1 MNFVEYIQNGTNLSG
16 GKSTGWMINFGRY
29 PTANTKI
36 EIKFKHQNSTTDG
49 GTFFGCHHYDF
60 THNYFRLFTYQM
72 GTYFLDS
79 PNDGNSRISVP
90 VTFNQEV
97 TLQATPAPNVS
108 LTNLNTQRTAT
119 ASSGATLNY
128 KYPMALWYGFDG
140 DDGNVVEGTQV
151 YYIKIW
157 ESDTLVM
164 DLWPAVDNGVVGL
177 YDKIGEQMYTN
188 TGSAKV
194 FTAGPVLSSIVAE
207 ASKTT
212 LPSTGETINIGV
224 FCSNSWTVTQ
234 TGNWLTLSEAGGTG
248 NTTITATAP
257 LYTGSDNRT
266 TTLTF
271 TDTAT
276 SDSFDLTIK
285 QRKLSNGQPFYLGAN
300 EVTYAYLGDSD
311 VSEAYLGEVL
321 VFSTSAP
328 TPPPAGDITITI
340 DGIDPCIDLD
350 GLGSCSDY
358 DEVSYSIV
366 RINPEDDEE
375 LAVVATVDLE
385 RTGDGTNDPYV
396 WSIASST
403 LPQGVT
409 ASLDDSDGWD
419 LLIEGSFDTTKTYVV
434 KCDVTTPEDYVERW
448 GYANDNGDYQL
459 DLSTDVT
466 LTPDFTAG
474 ELMPL
479 RTLTIEDIPNLP
491 SDATHIEVT
500 DDDKFG
506 IEIGWDGSDV
516 STSVWTGDEGSG
528 DRITVTYDDMEQTI
542 IIEAD
547 WEPYDGE
554 GSGEYTIRMKAETD
568 SCGVEEG
575 DEGTYSLQ
583 WSANELTK
591 TITFDG
597 GTCTPYE

>member
-16 GKSTGWMINFGRY
+16 GKSTGWMIDFDRH
-29 PTANTKI
+29 PTTDTKI

-49 GTFFGCHHYDF
+49 GVLFGCHKYDG
-60 THNYFRLFTYQM
+60 TNNYFRLFTYQM
-72 GTYFLDS
+72 GKYFLDS
-79 PNDGNSRISVP
+79 PNDGNSRINVN

-108 LTNLNTQRTAT
+108 ITNLNTQRTAT
-119 ASSGATLNY
+119 ASNGATLNY

-140 DDGNVVEGTQV
+140 DSGEVVEGTQIF
-151 YYIKIW
+151 YIKIW

-188 TGSAKV
+188 TGSDKV
-194 FTAGPVLSSIVAE
+194 FTAGPVVSSIIAE
-207 ASKTT
+207 ASKSS

-234 TGNWLTLSEAGGTG
+234 TGNWLTLSEASGTG

-257 LYTGSDNRT
+257 SYTGSDNRT

-271 TDTAT
+271 TDTTT
-276 SDSFDLTIK
+276 SDTFDLTIK

-300 EVTYAYLGDSD
+300 EVTYAYLGDSE
-311 VSEAYLGEVL
+311 VAEAYLGDVL
-321 VFSTSAP
+321 VFSASAP
-328 TPPPAGDITITI
+328 TPTPGGGITITI
-340 DGIDPCIDLD
+340 DGVDACIGGDPVM
-350 GLGSCSDY
+350 GNCSDISAY
-358 DEVSYSIV
+358 TYSIV
-366 RINPEDDEE
+366 SVDPNDGTE
-375 LAVVATVDLE
+375 LSAIATVNLE
-385 RTGDGTNDPYV
+385 REGDPYV

-409 ASLDDSDGWD
+409 ASIDDSDGWD
-419 LLIEGSFDTTKTYVV
+419 LLIEGSFNTANTYAV
-434 KCDVTTPEDYVERW
+434 KCVATTPDDYIERY
-448 GYANDNGDYQL
+448 GYAMDGNSNSYFN
-459 DLSTDVT
+459 LSEDISV
-466 LTPDFTAG
+466 TPDFTGG
-474 ELMPL
+474 EIMPL
-479 RTLTIEDIPNLP
+479 RTLTIEGIPTVPNE
-491 SDATHIEVT
+491 ATQIEVT

-506 IEIGWDGSDV
+506 IEITWDGSDV

-528 DRITVTYDDMEQTI
+528 DRITVNYDDTEQTI
-542 IIEAD
+542 TIAAD
-547 WEPYDGE
+547 WDDYGGE
-554 GSGEYTIRMKAETD
+554 GSGEYNLRMKAETD
-568 SCGVEEG
+568 SCTVLDG

-583 WSANELTK
+583 WQSNELTK

-597 GTCTPYE
+597 GTCTPNE